1 MSTTVHISYSCAS
14 NVLFNSKSNDYCLI
28 SHTQKVDINFDPGVL
43 KFDAQFTVH
52 SSVASIIHELKYK
65 RDMPVFTTPT
75 PKHSPANDINSDNSA
90 DSELVQYNA
99 CKRNHDDLSK
109 GKIGSAKIMDHDK
122 ENVHEENEDACSVRS
137 PTSVDLCSNDSNS
150 SGETNAAPILRQS
163 CGDAGYLADTSTNWS
178 STTPGMLWNAETPS
192 LVTECEEIPVFELR
206 NDAES
211 PESEKPRRESS
222 ACGQSGYIHDNSN
235 QFPTTASL
243 TPAVMLVADGIGH
256 TLEATHTINRSLGSN
271 DTSNSTSTAQS
282 PLARELLEQAEQ
294 QQQQQKQQNG
304 DNRHLQRSPHR
315 QLPRQFE
322 QKQVHYWKHDNPQC
336 SLIAESTASLNVI
349 TDLEQAFPL
358 MSRFASDSSLTENY
372 YPTPGITLAVPP
384 QTNPTPSS
392 SGTPESGMEY
402 CREGTR
408 SQIHTRH
415 ADANNSSFTKAA
427 TSGALLS
434 MLPSHLPGI
443 FAPQHA
449 AANIHQSTQT
459 HSHQSSATHPGRC
472 PRERLRL
479 AAARSP
485 KRSVAS
491 TTSDTTTKQCPS
503 AQYMNCRDDAPSL
516 DVADKQQKQDTS
528 QISKVTNSQEQTAQE
543 SLYRQD
549 VLCGQ
554 ALTSECCLD
563 STCNISESTHYSTT
577 FPRTISAGEYHNDE
591 ILSLGPSSLVNQ
603 HETGTISGGF
613 QNILFSLSSSSEDL
627 HS

>member
-1 MSTTVHISYSCAS
+1 M
-14 NVLFNSKSNDYCLI
+14 
-28 SHTQKVDINFDPGVL
+28 DINV
-43 KFDAQFTVH
+43 DAQFTVH
-52 SSVASIIHELKYK
+52 SSVASIIHELKYEQ
-65 RDMPVFTTPT
+65 DIPVFTTPT
-75 PKHSPANDINSDNSA
+75 PKHSPDNDINSDNFA
-90 DSELVQYNA
+90 DSESVQYND

-137 PTSVDLCSNDSNS
+137 PTSVDLCGS
-150 SGETNAAPILRQS
+150 SGKTKAAPIWRQS
-163 CGDAGYLADTSTNWS
+163 CGVTGYLAYTSTNWRS
-178 STTPGMLWNAETPS
+178 SNTSGTLQNVETPS

-211 PESEKPRRESS
+211 SESEKPRRESS
-222 ACGQSGYIHDNSN
+222 ACGESVYVHDNSN
-235 QFPTTASL
+235 QFPTITSL

-282 PLARELLEQAEQ
+282 PLAREPLEQQAEQ
-294 QQQQQKQQNG
+294 QHQQQKQQKG
-304 DNRHLQRSPHR
+304 ENRHLQRSPHR

-336 SLIAESTASLNVI
+336 SLIADSTASLNVI

-384 QTNPTPSS
+384 QTNPTLSS
-392 SGTPESGMEY
+392 SGTPESSLEY

-415 ADANNSSFTKAA
+415 ADANNSSLTKAA
-427 TSGALLS
+427 TSGAPLS
-434 MLPSHLPGI
+434 MLPSHLPGK

-472 PRERLRL
+472 PREILRL

-528 QISKVTNSQEQTAQE
+528 QTSEVKYSQEQTAQE

-549 VLCGQ
+549 VLCGR

-563 STCNISESTHYSTT
+563 STCNISEIIESTHYSTT
-577 FPRTISAGEYHNDE
+577 FPRTISAGEYE

-627 HS
+627 HD